1 MPPCGC
7 SGYRLQPHTLAR
19 PAELRHDEVASAV
32 EWSWPRRASG
42 RLGAPIFTRTKGIQ
56 VADLQPAGGVVDE
69 GRW

>member
-19 PAELRHDEVASAV
+19 PAELRHDE
-32 EWSWPRRASG
+32 PRRSSG
-42 RLGAPIFTRTKGIQ
+42 RLGAGAPIFTRTKGIQ